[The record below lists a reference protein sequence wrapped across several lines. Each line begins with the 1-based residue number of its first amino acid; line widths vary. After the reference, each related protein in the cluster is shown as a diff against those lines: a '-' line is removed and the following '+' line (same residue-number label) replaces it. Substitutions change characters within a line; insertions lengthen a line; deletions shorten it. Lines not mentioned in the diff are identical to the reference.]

1 LYLLQEKISKLKLS
15 LDSISLPCTKADDCK
30 TKFNEMEALLYNNL
44 VNLETKIG
52 CVQTF
57 YASFWAVGDIH
68 SAMIANFD
76 GRGSILSLCQCIKDT
91 LEDSTNEFYNNNYY

>member
-1 LYLLQEKISKLKLS
+1 
-15 LDSISLPCTKADDCK
+15 
-30 TKFNEMEALLYNNL
+30 MEALLNNNL
-44 VNLETKIG
+44 VHLETRIG

-57 YASFWAVGDIH
+57 YASFCLNQTIH

-91 LEDSTNEFYNNNYY
+91 IDDSNQDFYNK